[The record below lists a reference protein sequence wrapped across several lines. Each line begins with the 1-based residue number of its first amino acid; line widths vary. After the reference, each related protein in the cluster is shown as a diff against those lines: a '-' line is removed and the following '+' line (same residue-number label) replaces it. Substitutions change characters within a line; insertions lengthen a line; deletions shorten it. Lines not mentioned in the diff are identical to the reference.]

1 MIIVLHDNNS
11 DILKDI
17 RTGINID
24 TIHKVATEKGLIA
37 SHLFDMSWIAL
48 AETPTGEDIFIA
60 RQTDSIKYKGK
71 EYPVR
76 TFTVNY
82 EGDEHVHT
90 IASES
95 LAEAIGINDEY
106 EGTLGDAEE
115 KIDQSIYYYV
125 EDVVIGMDAEEI
137 CKDHLD
143 IEMEFVSEEF

>member
-60 RQTDSIKYKGK
+60 RQTDSIKYNGK

-76 TFTVNY
+76 TFNVIM
-82 EGDEHVHT
+82 EGVEHTIT

-95 LAEAIGINDEY
+95 LSEAIGINDEY

-115 KIDQSIYYYV
+115 AIDQSIYYYV
-125 EDVVIGMDAEEI
+125 EDEVIGIDAEEI
-137 CKDHLD
+137 CKDYLD